1 MDCSPTGWL
10 SPWDFPGKNT
20 ISFSRGSS
28 WAKDWTCISCSGRRT
43 LYLWAIREAYLRIL
57 RIKCSRIFIK
67 HLIHSRCS
75 IYWFPVIL
83 THPKRAVP
91 LLTNSFSPLGLS
103 FLHCTIK
110 ALYSICKTSFSSNVL
125 GVHVTF
131 LLSFAVKGDR
141 LVYYREYSL
150 GVWTWQVTSS
160 SWILGSSE

>member
-10 SPWDFPGKNT
+10 SPWDFPGKDT

-28 WAKDWTCISCSGRRT
+28 RAKDWTCISCSGRWT

-83 THPKRAVP
+83 THPKKAVP

-103 FLHCTIK
+103 FLHCTMRRGEKNKWIPK
-110 ALYSICKTSFSSNVL
+110 SLTTHQVWINSQSFLYLNLNSANTRYLIFILSNVS
-125 GVHVTF
+125 VISKISDPTP
-131 LLSFAVKGDR
+131 
-141 LVYYREYSL
+141 
-150 GVWTWQVTSS
+150 
-160 SWILGSSE
+160 